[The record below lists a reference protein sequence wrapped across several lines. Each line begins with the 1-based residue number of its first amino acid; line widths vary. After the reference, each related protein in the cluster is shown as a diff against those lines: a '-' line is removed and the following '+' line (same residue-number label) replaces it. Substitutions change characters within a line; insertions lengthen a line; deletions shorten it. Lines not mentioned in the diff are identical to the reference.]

1 LTTSII
7 LYSAILF
14 CLNKQ
19 DAIILV
25 NLTSIAMK
33 KVTILGLATATATV
47 TAIGVG
53 VVICAGSVNS
63 SPKRTDWSKLDT
75 NIETLLGKAPTPRP
89 AGNTMTD
96 SYGEKSDCHQLTV
109 QENEEGRTVKQWACW
124 SRKVFK

>member
-33 KVTILGLATATATV
+33 KVTILGLATVTV

-53 VVICAGSVNS
+53 VVMCAGSVNS
-63 SPKRTDWSKLDT
+63 SSKRTDWSKLEA
-75 NIETLLGKAPTPRP
+75 NMETLLGKAPTPP
-89 AGNTMTD
+89 SAGNTLID
-96 SYGEKSDCHQLTV
+96 SYGEKSDCHELSV
-109 QENEEGRTVKQWACW
+109 QQNEEGRTVRQWACW
-124 SRKVFK
+124 SEKVSK